1 MPQVGHVHPPA
12 GAIHGDHLS
21 SLIEEYNINCTI
33 DGDLAMIKWYT
44 NCLKSDIKEVSLTL
58 LGADIALFARGF

>member
-1 MPQVGHVHPPA
+1 MMYDTIS
-12 GAIHGDHLS
+12 AIQKRHYYLS